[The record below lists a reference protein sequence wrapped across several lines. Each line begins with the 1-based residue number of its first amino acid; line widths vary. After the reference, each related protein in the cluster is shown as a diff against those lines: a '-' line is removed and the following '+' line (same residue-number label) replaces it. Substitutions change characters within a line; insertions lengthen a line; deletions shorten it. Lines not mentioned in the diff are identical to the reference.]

1 MMMMIMTVTVIR
13 YSWKEPVN
21 DDESMSNLFE
31 SRSGILSRFR
41 VWTPDL
47 LRRQCSQSGAVNK
60 QANLLLPPCRR
71 SSLLPPAASQAE
83 ERSGS

>member
-1 MMMMIMTVTVIR
+1 MMMMMIMTVTVIR

-21 DDESMSNLFE
+21 DDQSMSNLFE
-31 SRSGILSRFR
+31 SRSGILSRF
-41 VWTPDL
+41 WTPDL
-47 LRRQCSQSGAVNK
+47 LRQSCSAVNKK